1 MAWNGNGMHVG
12 SMKVVQYIIVLP
24 DMNIAKRTDE
34 VIKHDNVQ
42 ATIGVQHVKAGPTV
56 T

>member
-1 MAWNGNGMHVG
+1 MM
-12 SMKVVQYIIVLP
+12 VVQFILVLS
-24 DMNIAKRTDE
+24 DMNIARRTDE

-42 ATIGVQHVKAGPTV
+42 ATIGVQHVKAGSTV

>member
-1 MAWNGNGMHVG
+1 MR
-12 SMKVVQYIIVLP
+12 VVQFIIELS
-24 DMNIAKRTDE
+24 DMNMAKRTYE

>member
-1 MAWNGNGMHVG
+1 MKVRTG
-12 SMKVVQYIIVLP
+12 SMEVAQFVIVLP
-24 DMNIAKRTDE
+24 DMNIAKRIDE
-34 VIKHDNVQ
+34 VIKYDNVQ